1 MGEAALGLDL
11 GHTAL
16 QIDRMADEVSAR
28 QSDYGERLGRAI
40 DSLRNFDTHSYMDKL
55 SRSRST
61 LAWNLPEPMDDPG
74 ARYSPPALHTDYR
87 VVAADGSHID
97 VDRHL
102 AARCFLI
109 NIGVAALTYG
119 SAPDARLY
127 SRPKLYAGDDELA
140 IRDPASGREEQVQGA
155 VLGAKRAVEE
165 IRALAEA
172 LRELPHETPTLALVD
187 GTLVMMGIGLLRYG
201 NRQFVLKHLVED
213 GFVQA
218 LAELEEMS
226 RERPLAVASYV
237 SLPNSAE
244 VANSTRLPACP
255 YEVAACEA
263 RCGGLPSRAR
273 PCDVAVGGIRDR
285 HIFAEMLAKGERSA
299 VFRGRYRLVE
309 DYYGGQEVCFFYVN
323 TGEEIGR
330 VEVPSWVA
338 EDEAALGMA
347 HAMIVDQCVKGPGYP
362 TALMEAHE
370 QAVVTGADRRTFSE
384 LVGNALQDRGMPA
397 YTSEKSRSKRLRWV

>member
-1 MGEAALGLDL
+1 MGLDL
-11 GHTAL
+11 GLTAL

-55 SRSRST
+55 SRSSST
-61 LAWNLPEPMDDPG
+61 LAWNLPEPMDDAG
-74 ARYSPPALHTDYR
+74 AHYSPPALHSDYR

-119 SAPDARLY
+119 SAPDAVLY
-127 SRPKLYAGDDELA
+127 SRPRLYAGDDELA

-165 IRALAEA
+165 IRALADA
-172 LRELPHETPTLALVD
+172 VREVPSETPTLALMD

-201 NRQFVLKHLVED
+201 NRRFVLKHLVED
-213 GFVQA
+213 GFAEA
-218 LAELEEMS
+218 LSDLRELA
-226 RERPLAVASYV
+226 RQRPLAVASYV

-244 VANSTRLPACP
+244 AANATRLPACP
-255 YEVAACEA
+255 YEIAACEA
-263 RCGGLPSRAR
+263 RCGGLPARAR
-273 PCDVAVGGIRDR
+273 PCDVAVGGLRDR
-285 HIFAEMLAKGERSA
+285 HIFAAMLAKGERSA
-299 VFRGRYRLVE
+299 VFRGSYRMVE
-309 DYYGGQEVCFFYVN
+309 DYYGGQSVCFFYVN

-347 HAMIVDQCVKGPGYP
+347 HAMIVDQCGKGPGYP

-370 QAVVTGADRRTFSE
+370 QAVVTGPDRRLFAE
-384 LVGNALQDRGMPA
+384 LVENALQDKGLA
-397 YTSEKSRSKRLRWV
+397 VYTSEKNRSKRLRWV

>member
-1 MGEAALGLDL
+1 MGLDL
-11 GHTAL
+11 GLTAL

-40 DSLRNFDTHSYMDKL
+40 DSLRNFDTQGYMDKL
-55 SRSRST
+55 SRSSST
-61 LAWNLPEPMDDPG
+61 LAWNLPEPMDNPG
-74 ARYSPPALHTDYR
+74 AHYSPPALHADYR

-165 IRALAEA
+165 LRALADA
-172 LRELPHETPTLALVD
+172 VRELPPETPTLALMD

-213 GFVQA
+213 GFAQA

-263 RCGGLPSRAR
+263 RCGGLPARAR

-285 HIFAEMLAKGERSA
+285 HIFAEMLAQGRALRGVQGQIPAGRGLLRKPGGLLLLRQHGRGDWPRGGAVVGRGGRGGAGDGARHDSGPVRQGARLPHCADGGSRAGGGDRRRQANLLGAGGKRSPRPGHA
-299 VFRGRYRLVE
+299 GVHF
-309 DYYGGQEVCFFYVN
+309 
-323 TGEEIGR
+323 GEE
-330 VEVPSWVA
+330 PHTFQ
-338 EDEAALGMA
+338 AA
-347 HAMIVDQCVKGPGYP
+347 Q
-362 TALMEAHE
+362 
-370 QAVVTGADRRTFSE
+370 
-384 LVGNALQDRGMPA
+384 VGV
-397 YTSEKSRSKRLRWV
+397 S

>member
-1 MGEAALGLDL
+1 MGLDL
-11 GHTAL
+11 GRTAL

-28 QSDYGERLGRAI
+28 QSDYGERLRRAL
-40 DSLRNFDTHSYMDKL
+40 DTLRNFDTHGYLDKL
-55 SRSRST
+55 ARSRST
-61 LAWNLPEPMDDPG
+61 LAWSLPEPMDDPG
-74 ARYSPPALHTDYR
+74 ARYSPPALPLDHS
-87 VVAADGSHID
+87 VVATDGSHID

-119 SAPDARLY
+119 SAPDAGLY
-127 SRPKLYAGDDELA
+127 SRPRLYAGDDELA

-172 LRELPHETPTLALVD
+172 VRELPPETPTLALMD

-213 GFVQA
+213 GFAKA
-218 LAELEEMS
+218 LAEL
-226 RERPLAVASYV
+226 RELARHRPLAVASYV

-244 VANSTRLPACP
+244 VANATRLLACP

-263 RCGGLPSRAR
+263 RCGGLPSRER
-273 PCDVAVGGIRDR
+273 PCDVAVGGLRDWR
-285 HIFAEMLAKGERSA
+285 LFAEVLAEGERSA
-299 VFRGRYRLVE
+299 VFRGSYRMVE
-309 DYYGGQEVCFFYVN
+309 DYYRGQSVCFFYVN

-347 HAMIVDQCVKGPGYP
+347 HAMIVDQCGKGPGYP

-370 QAVVTGADRRTFSE
+370 QAVVTGPERRLFAE
-384 LVGNALQDRGMPA
+384 LVENALQDKGLVV
-397 YTSEKSRSKRLRWV
+397 YTSEKNRSKRLRWV